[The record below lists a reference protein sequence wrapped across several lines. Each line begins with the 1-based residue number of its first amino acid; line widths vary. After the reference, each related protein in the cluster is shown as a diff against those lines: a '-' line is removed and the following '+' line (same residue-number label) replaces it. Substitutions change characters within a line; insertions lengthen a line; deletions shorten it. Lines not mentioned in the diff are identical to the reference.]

1 MQVYAINCSNPT
13 QLFPLGGP
21 VTTNGDNPSTIA
33 VGTQKKLFCVA
44 TTGQKSGIECF
55 DYNVGFNTP
64 EIRSPQAFTGTTV
77 SLPLPVAQTQ
87 NIPQGPA
94 DTVSQLLFTDDE
106 LYIIAIVKGAVDATT
121 GKVTKP
127 GYIRVYPIGDNGLGD
142 VSNTATWTQPRC
154 S

>member
-1 MQVYAINCSNPT
+1 M
-13 QLFPLGGP
+13 
-21 VTTNGDNPSTIA
+21 TTNGNNPSTIA

-44 TTGQKSGIECF
+44 TTGTNSGIECF
-55 DYNVGFNTP
+55 DYNVGFNEP
-64 EIRSPQAFTGTTV
+64 EIRSPQPFTGTTV

-106 LYIIAIVKGAVDATT
+106 LYIIAVVKGAVSAST

-127 GYIRVYPIGDNGLGD
+127 GYIKMYPIGDDGLGK
-142 VSNTATWTQPRC
+142 VSGDD